1 MFKMFLKLNWK
12 EFNRGNSISTKL
24 VAKIF
29 KWFWII
35 YFAFMS
41 VMIGIIAS
49 AYGGPTMEFP
59 LEEDSA
65 IPFLYV
71 NKQMIY
77 FFAYL
82 IVMRYFI
89 QTLPF
94 LNIKSFLLTP
104 LLIFRS
110 LRISPL
116 HLKFYHPLS
125 HSSLPVRNAVPRL
138 SPGLSHLA

>member
-12 EFNRGNSISTKL
+12 EFNRGNSISIKL

-35 YFAFMS
+35 YFAFIS
-41 VMIGIIAS
+41 FMIGIIAS

-59 LEEDSA
+59 LKEDSA

-77 FFAYL
+77 FF
-82 IVMRYFI
+82 
-89 QTLPF
+89 
-94 LNIKSFLLTP
+94 
-104 LLIFRS
+104 
-110 LRISPL
+110 
-116 HLKFYHPLS
+116 S
-125 HSSLPVRNAVPRL
+125 HSF
-138 SPGLSHLA
+138 H